1 MHSKIIFA
9 LLLLLSFTIFHDLFI
24 SVIEKNPCTK
34 IVHSINN
41 QASSCDTVEF
51 NKIHAMLHFMAIM
64 LVYDNTLLPMK
75 YYVGMPHYLDN
86 YSPPSKETSH
96 KPPIV

>member
-1 MHSKIIFA
+1 MRSKIIFA

-24 SVIEKNPCTK
+24 SVIEKNQCTK
-34 IVHSINN
+34 IVHSIND
-41 QASSCDTVEF
+41 QASSCDAVAF

-64 LVYDNTLLPMK
+64 LDYDNTSMPMK
-75 YYVGMPHYLDN
+75 YHVSIPHHLGS